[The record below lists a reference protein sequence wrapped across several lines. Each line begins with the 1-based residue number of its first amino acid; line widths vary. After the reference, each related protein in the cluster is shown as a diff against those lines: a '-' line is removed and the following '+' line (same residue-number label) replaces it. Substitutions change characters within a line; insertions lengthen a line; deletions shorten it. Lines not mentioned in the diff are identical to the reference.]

1 MKKYRI
7 VEVRE
12 PMRATYRDEKSK
24 LPEFVR
30 YTDPFY
36 QVEERTSTIVISF
49 KKGIHYEWKPLDMRF
64 VNAMAARFYIYN
76 HFSSVKKRII
86 AEL

>member
-12 PMRATYRDEKSK
+12 PLKMGYIDEKSE
-24 LPEFVR
+24 LPEFIR
-30 YTDPFY
+30 YGKPFY
-36 QVEERTSTIVISF
+36 QVEEKTSTIVISF

-64 VNAMAARFYIYN
+64 ETAKAAHFWIYN
-76 HFSSVKKRII
+76 NTLQRKERVI
-86 AEL
+86 LNY

>member
-1 MKKYRI
+1 MKKFRI

-12 PMRATYRDEKSK
+12 PMKATYHGEKSEF
-24 LPEFVR
+24 PEFIR
-30 YTDPFY
+30 YGKPFY
-36 QVEERTSTIVISF
+36 QVEERTSTIVVSF
-49 KKGIHYEWKPLDMRF
+49 KTGIHYEWKALDIRF
-64 VNAMAARFYIYN
+64 ETAMAARFYIYN